1 MQLINFSATNY
12 RSITAAH
19 RIAFSSVTVLIG
31 KNNEGKSNLLRALEA
46 AMLVLQRHALSESG
60 RPRSYIGDATPYVWK
75 RDFPIQLQSRRSATQ
90 TILKVEFLLDDAECQ
105 EFKQELG
112 PTLNG
117 SLPLEI
123 KIGKDQEPQ
132 IRLVKSGKGT
142 KALASKSSAIARFV
156 ATRIHFNYIP
166 AVRTDSTTIEL
177 IGALLSQELRAL
189 EKDERY
195 LQALATIAEVQQ
207 PVLDELAT
215 RVHGPLKEFL
225 PSIKSVR
232 LEISDSG
239 RRYSLRRD
247 VNVVVDDGTPTSLE
261 FKGDGVKSLAALG
274 LLKSQNAR
282 KGASILAI
290 EEPES
295 HLHPAA
301 IHQVNDIIQSISKT
315 SQVILTT
322 HNPLFVDRANVKSN
336 IIVTDGGA
344 TPAKT
349 IAAIRELLG
358 IKASD
363 NLTHANYALVVE
375 GEEDALAMKALLPVL
390 SEKIGKAL
398 RNNLLIIEPIGGA
411 GNLSYKLSLLKN
423 SLCAT
428 HTLLDGD
435 QAGKDAYHKAERDS
449 LISVANCTFITCNG
463 MTEAEFEDC
472 IDLNVYKDMILTE
485 QGVDL
490 TSTKFRGNGKWSQ
503 RLRSTFLDQGK
514 PFTDVICAQTK
525 CFVASAIART
535 PRGAL
540 NHHKRNS
547 VDALVAA
554 LERMVKT

>member
-19 RIAFSSVTVLIG
+19 RIVFSNVTVLIG
-31 KNNEGKSNLLRALEA
+31 RNNEGKSNLLRALEA
-46 AMLVLQRHALSESG
+46 AMLILQRHGLSEAV
-60 RPRSYIGDATPYVWK
+60 RSRVYLGDTGPYVWK
-75 RDFPIQLQSRRSATQ
+75 RDFPIQLQSRKAANQ
-90 TILKVEFLLDDAECQ
+90 TILKVEFLLDELECQ

-112 PTLNG
+112 PNLNG

-132 IRLVKSGKGT
+132 IRFVKSGKGT

-156 ATRIHFNYIP
+156 AQRIHFNYIP
-166 AVRTDSTTIEL
+166 AIRTDSTTIDL

-189 EKDERY
+189 EKDDRY
-195 LQALATIAEVQQ
+195 IQALATIAEIQQ
-207 PVLDELAT
+207 PVLDELAIK
-215 RVHGPLKEFL
+215 VHGPLKEFL
-225 PSIKSVR
+225 PSIKSVK
-232 LEISDSG
+232 LEISDTG

-247 VNVVVDDGTPTSLE
+247 VSVVVDDGTPTSLE

-301 IHQVNDIIQSISKT
+301 IHQVNDIIQSISQT

-322 HNPLFVDRANVKSN
+322 HNPLFVDRSNIRSN

-349 IAAIRELLG
+349 ISSIRDLLG

-363 NLTHANYALVVE
+363 NLTNANYALVVE
-375 GEEDALAMKALLPVL
+375 GEEDALALKSLLPVL
-390 SEKIGKAL
+390 SDKIGKAL
-398 RNNLLIIEPIGGA
+398 RNNFLIIEPIGGA

-428 HTLLDGD
+428 YTLLDND
-435 QAGKDAYHKAERDS
+435 KAGNEAYGKAVKDS
-449 LISVANCTFITCNG
+449 LISVANCTFVTCNG
-463 MTEAEFEDC
+463 MAESEFEDS
-472 IDLNVYKDMILTE
+472 INLDIYKDIILAE

-490 TSTKFRGNGKWSQ
+490 SGAKFRGNEKWSQ
-503 RLRSTFLDQGK
+503 RLRTTFLDQGK
-514 PFTDVICAQTK
+514 PFTDALCARSK
-525 CFVASAIART
+525 YLVATAITRS
-535 PRGAL
+535 PRLAL
-540 NHHKRNS
+540 NEHKRNS
-547 VDALVAA
+547 IDALVSA
-554 LERMVKT
+554 LERMIKT